1 MGAIKNYMMELADK
15 KGVDFEDITDE
26 DIEMDF
32 YNKAQMFFANE
43 NSTKAELEAHKMF
56 LPKKNIKEVS
66 YYNAETG
73 TPKFKVGD
81 IMVDGDFT
89 FYLIVE

>member
-1 MGAIKNYMMELADK
+1 MGAIKEYMMELAEA
-15 KGVDFEDITDE
+15 KGVEFDEITQE

-32 YNKAQMFFANE
+32 YNKAQCVWANLE
-43 NSTKAELEAHKMF
+43 STEEELEDCKQF
-56 LPKKNIKEVS
+56 LPKMPYKEVAF
-66 YYNAETG
+66 YDAETG

-81 IMVDGDFT
+81 VMVDGDFT